1 LFKDRTNKYKMKH
14 IRIFIISL
22 GIFLLHFQANAQ
34 GCEKLSDFEKEGYS
48 NKLSLILI
56 DINPEQLC
64 EQLDITN
71 FENKFHFYVVNI
83 SELEHLKK
91 IASGIIENN
100 KKLELPSLLFINKEK
115 QLIQSFH
122 GTRTSE
128 EIRLL
133 LEYFGNEYYEHIP
146 WCKFKKIHD

>member
-1 LFKDRTNKYKMKH
+1 MKH
-14 IRIFIISL
+14 IKIFFITL
-22 GIFLLHFQANAQ
+22 GIFLLYFQVNAQ
-34 GCEKLSDFEKEGYS
+34 NCENLIAFENVGISD
-48 NKLSLILI
+48 KLSLILI
-56 DINPEQLC
+56 DINPDQLC

-71 FENKFHFYVVNI
+71 LQDKFQFYLVNI
-83 SELEHLKK
+83 SELEHLHK
-91 IASGIIENN
+91 IAPGIIENN
-100 KKLELPSLLFINKEK
+100 KAKLELPSLLFINKEK

-146 WCKFKKIHD
+146 WCKFKKIHKGTMKK